1 MVLVTLVG
9 AAGIYAGK
17 KDYLA
22 SSAPHDYSVIG
33 TNVDV
38 TSTQKVMD
46 DFLSQSGN
54 QVTKKRKQLT
64 STLVSKNKENN
75 KLTIFSKNER
85 KVYQNQFF
93 LSSHKILI
101 NN

>member
-1 MVLVTLVG
+1 MLE
-9 AAGIYAGK
+9 K

-22 SSAPHDYSVIG
+22 SAAPHDYSVTG

-38 TSTQKVMD
+38 TSTRKVMD

-54 QVTKKRKQLT
+54 QVNRKTEVTYLYFGIKEQ
-64 STLVSKNKENN
+64 ENN
-75 KLTIFSKNER
+75 KLTIFLRMKE
-85 KVYQNQFF
+85 KFYQNQFF
-93 LSSHKILI
+93 LSSHKLLI

>member
-1 MVLVTLVG
+1 MLE
-9 AAGIYAGK
+9 

-22 SSAPHDYSVIG
+22 SAAPHDYTVTG

-54 QVTKKRKQLT
+54 QVNRKTEVTLPLLWYQRTRKKT
-64 STLVSKNKENN
+64 S
-75 KLTIFSKNER
+75 
-85 KVYQNQFF
+85 
-93 LSSHKILI
+93 
-101 NN
+101 